1 MSGSRRV
8 RAPRRVVPE
17 PYERRA
23 FDLAERLSGLWSLVN
38 QPGAGDAE
46 RVQQLLNFSTKSL
59 RPDLP
64 FVGLL
69 THLEEGTVVIDAVS
83 LYGEGAPGMELAA
96 SLLVPGGPFPF
107 DATVHRR
114 LFAVGKAHSW
124 DDLARPGDDVPIT
137 GSLEWRSLIGTT
149 FQLGAKTT
157 FLVFGS
163 RRPVDDQPFTE
174 NDYAFVDVL
183 ASIIANRLQ
192 QELLRDRLRYQ
203 IEHDLLTGLPNL
215 VQFRIALRNAVAAG
229 RASAIALIDLDDFS
243 AINKVSGQML
253 GDELLVEIGTEL
265 DAVSEFDIVARVA
278 GDRFA
283 VLMHDIATEDEAAD
297 HAQAYLNRFRR
308 PFQTG
313 DREGTRRLSIG
324 ASFGLTLFP
333 RDGDSAEDL
342 MRRALFALEQAKR
355 RGGGQMDFFQK
366 ELEETFQRHR
376 VARHELL
383 DAIDDDQF
391 ELAYQPTFDLA
402 SGSITGAEAL
412 IRWRHPLQGLLLPAH
427 FVPMAER
434 DDETIGALGR
444 WVLARAVRDLATLE
458 NMPPGFCCYV
468 NVSPRQLRHA
478 EFFGALQ
485 TELSE
490 FPGVATCLGIEI
502 TESGAMERIEHSI
515 EILHALRDL
524 GLRVALDDFGT
535 GYSSLSHLKRLPL
548 NVVKIDQSFVGGL
561 PSDPHDVVL
570 CEAMISIADH
580 FGFSTLAEGIETG
593 AQAAWLRDH
602 GCRYGQGFYYG
613 HPAAWADL
621 EEAIV
626 RARPEAT
633 FSTKIRKQPA
643 NAR

>member
-1 MSGSRRV
+1 MSRLVGAS
-8 RAPRRVVPE
+8 RRVVPQL
-17 PYERRA
+17 YERQA
-23 FDLAERLSGLWSLVN
+23 FDLAERLSELWSLVN

-46 RVQQLLNFSTKSL
+46 RVQHLLNFSTKSL
-59 RPDLP
+59 RPDRP

-83 LYGEGAPGMELAA
+83 LYGESARGMERAA
-96 SLLVPGGPFPF
+96 DVLVPGGPFPF

-114 LFAVGKAHSW
+114 LFAGGKAQSW
-124 DDLARPGDDVPIT
+124 DDLARPGDAVPIT
-137 GSLEWRSLIGTT
+137 GSLRWRSLIGTT

-163 RRPVDDQPFTE
+163 PESTRDQPFTE

-203 IEHDLLTGLPNL
+203 IEHDLLTGLPNR
-215 VQFRIALRNAVAAG
+215 VQFRIALRNAIAA
-229 RASAIALIDLDDFS
+229 RRTCAIALIDLDDFN
-243 AINKVSGQML
+243 AINKVGGQML

-283 VLMHDIATEDEAAD
+283 VLMHDIATEDLAAD

-313 DREGTRRLSIG
+313 DRKGTRRLSIG
-324 ASFGLTLFP
+324 ASFGLTLSP
-333 RDGDSAEDL
+333 RDGDNAEDL
-342 MRRALFALEQAKR
+342 MRRALFALELAKR
-355 RGGGQMDFFQK
+355 HGGGQMDFFRQ
-366 ELEETFQRHR
+366 EMEDTFQRHR
-376 VARHELL
+376 VARRELL
-383 DAIDDDQF
+383 DAIDADQF

-402 SGSITGAEAL
+402 TGSITGAEAL
-412 IRWRHPLQGLLLPAH
+412 VRWRHPRQGLLLPAH

-434 DDETIGALGR
+434 DDEMIGALGR
-444 WVLARAVRDLATLE
+444 WVLARAVRDLATLDDI
-458 NMPPGFCCYV
+458 PAGFCCYV
-468 NVSPRQLRHA
+468 NVSPRQLRDA
-478 EFFGALQ
+478 GFVGALQ
-485 TELSE
+485 TEVSA
-490 FPGVATCLGIEI
+490 FPGIVTHLGVEI

-515 EILHALRDL
+515 SILHGLREL

-548 NVVKIDQSFVGGL
+548 NVVKIDQSFVAGL

-570 CEAMISIADH
+570 CEAMISIADR
-580 FGFSTLAEGIETG
+580 FGFSTLAEGIETA

-602 GCRYGQGFYYG
+602 GCRNGQGFYFG
-613 HPAAWADL
+613 RPAVWADL
-621 EEAIV
+621 AERLKA
-626 RARPEAT
+626 
-633 FSTKIRKQPA
+633 
-643 NAR
+643 